1 MLRYK
6 LFNKQEKKIKM
17 NHICIK
23 SHLNNVC
30 KCWLKSI
37 FDEMLSSQKLNVVNF
52 DDLRS
57 KNECNCSNK
66 KIFGETLLRAKSFSD
81 DLSVSYRK
89 EPEAPW
95 VEGSGISG
103 YNLLKVSA
111 VWKTM
116 SKIINSLFV
125 SGGSITSLYLN
136 DEPNDYDFYLKDKS
150 IADLLIEFYLGKF
163 NEHNHTNYFWSKEF
177 QAIYKFKKDYHNDLK
192 PSQADLYK
200 NWEELVDVV
209 PAISSHNLEDKPGCY
224 EPVCITPN
232 AISLTNNI
240 QIVTRFTGE
249 PEEVIKNFDFVHTNN
264 YYLFKENKLVT
275 KPEAI
280 ESILTKQLIYNGSK
294 FPICSLIR
302 TKKFIERGWKVSA
315 GEYLKISFQLK
326 HFDLYNIKTLKEQL
340 IGVDAKYFIKFLD
353 MLDKADEISEENIF
367 NLLNTV
373 FEEVGE

>member
-1 MLRYK
+1 
-6 LFNKQEKKIKM
+6 M
-17 NHICIK
+17 NNVCIK
-23 SHLNNVC
+23 SHLNYVC

-37 FDEMLSSQKLNVVNF
+37 FDEMLTSQNLKTVDF
-52 DDLRS
+52 YDLHN
-57 KNECNCSNK
+57 KNEGDCFNEA
-66 KIFGETLLRAKSFSD
+66 IFGEMLLGKNAKDIGGGEWVTKDS
-81 DLSVSYRK
+81 
-89 EPEAPW
+89 EPPW
-95 VEGSGISG
+95 VESNISG
-103 YNLLKVSA
+103 HNLLKIST
-111 VWKTM
+111 VWETM

-136 DEPNDYDFYLKDKS
+136 DEPNDYDFYLKDKTV
-150 IADLLIEFYLGKF
+150 ADLLIEFYLDKF
-163 NEHNHTNYFWSKEF
+163 NEHNHTKYFWSKEF

-192 PSQADLYK
+192 PNQVDLYK

-224 EPVCITPN
+224 EPICITPN
-232 AISLTNNI
+232 AISLTNSV
-240 QIVTRFTGE
+240 QIVTRFTGP
-249 PEEVIKNFDFVHTNN
+249 PEEVIKNFDFIHTNN

-280 ESILTKQLIYNGSK
+280 ESILTKQLIYNGSR

-326 HFDLYNIKTLKEQL
+326 HFDLYDIKTLKEQL

-353 MLDKADEISEENIF
+353 MLEKTDEISEENIF
-367 NLLNTV
+367 HLLNTV